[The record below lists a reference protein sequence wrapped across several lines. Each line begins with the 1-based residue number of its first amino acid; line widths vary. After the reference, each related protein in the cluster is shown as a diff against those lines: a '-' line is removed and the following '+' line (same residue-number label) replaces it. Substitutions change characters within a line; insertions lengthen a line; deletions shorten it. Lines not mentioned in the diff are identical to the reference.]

1 MEPYIDFAS
10 RHPYLTMALL
20 VVVAMLAYSYLAPLF
35 RPWKTVT
42 PLEATRLI
50 NREDAVLLDVRE
62 DNEYRGGH
70 IVNSVHIPLSVLD
83 KRLDELEKYKDRPI
97 IVACRTGNRS
107 AAACTRLSKAG
118 FGQVYNLGGGVLAWE
133 NANLPLRRT

>member
-1 MEPYIDFAS
+1 MEPYIDFAA

-20 VVVAMLAYSYLAPLF
+20 VVTGLLAWSYLAPLF

-70 IVNSVHIPLSVLD
+70 IVNSVHLPLSVLD

-97 IVACRTGNRS
+97 IVACRTGSRS

-118 FGQVYNLGGGVLAWE
+118 FGRVYNLGGGVLAWE

>member
-1 MEPYIDFAS
+1 MEPYIDFAG

-20 VVVAMLAYSYLAPLF
+20 AVVAMLVYSYLAPLF
-35 RPWKTVT
+35 RSWKTVT

-62 DNEYRGGH
+62 DSEYRGGH
-70 IVNSVHIPLSVLD
+70 IINSVHIPLSVLD
-83 KRLDELEKYKDRPI
+83 KRLDELEKHKDRPI
-97 IVACRTGNRS
+97 VVACRTGNRS

-118 FGQVYNLGGGVLAWE
+118 FAQVYNLGGGVLAWE